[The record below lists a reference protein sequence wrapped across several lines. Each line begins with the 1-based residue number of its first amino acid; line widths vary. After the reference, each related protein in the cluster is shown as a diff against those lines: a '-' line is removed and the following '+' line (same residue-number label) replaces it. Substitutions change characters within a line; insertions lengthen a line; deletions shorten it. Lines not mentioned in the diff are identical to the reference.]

1 MMNILIDYWTGT
13 AVIVAL
19 MLDQCYMLICNLI
32 VASVLLRTSCD
43 INMLLKQLWSSCV
56 PYQCTVCLH
65 CQQVSMSIDTRTVVT
80 QLLHGG
86 L

>member
-19 MLDQCYMLICNLI
+19 MLDQCYMLIC
-32 VASVLLRTSCD
+32 